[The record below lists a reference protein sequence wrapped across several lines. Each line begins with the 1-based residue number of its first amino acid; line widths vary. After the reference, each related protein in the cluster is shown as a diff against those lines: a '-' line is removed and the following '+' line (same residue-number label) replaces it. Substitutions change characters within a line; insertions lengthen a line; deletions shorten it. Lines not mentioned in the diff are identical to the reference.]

1 MYTRQQASQ
10 IKQQFWTVFGKY
22 MSPVL
27 SAGGEKIN
35 WINYKTGVRFIHFK
49 MDVNKDTACIGI
61 EIIKK
66 DPVVAKQLY
75 EKFMLLQDGLEQS
88 LGEKWICEPHSIDE
102 YGLPLSRIVC
112 QLPGVSVFNQTHWPQ
127 IISFLKPRII
137 NLDNFWC
144 HHKMIFELIA

>member
-1 MYTRQQASQ
+1 MYTRQEASQ
-10 IKQQFWTVFGKY
+10 IKQQFWTAFGKY
-22 MSPVL
+22 MAPVL
-27 SAGGEKIN
+27 SAEGEKIN

-49 MDVNKDTACIGI
+49 MDVSKEAACIGI
-61 EIIKK
+61 EIVKK

-75 EKFMLLQDGLEQS
+75 DKFMLLQDGLEQS
-88 LGEKWICEPHSIDE
+88 LGEKWIFEPHSVDE
-102 YGLPLSRIVC
+102 YGAPLSRIIC
-112 QLPGVSVFNQTHWPQ
+112 LMPGVSVFNQTHWPQ

>member
-66 DPVVAKQLY
+66 DPVVAKHLY
-75 EKFMLLQDGLEQS
+75 EKFMLLQDGLEQC

-102 YGLPLSRIVC
+102 YGLPLSKIFY